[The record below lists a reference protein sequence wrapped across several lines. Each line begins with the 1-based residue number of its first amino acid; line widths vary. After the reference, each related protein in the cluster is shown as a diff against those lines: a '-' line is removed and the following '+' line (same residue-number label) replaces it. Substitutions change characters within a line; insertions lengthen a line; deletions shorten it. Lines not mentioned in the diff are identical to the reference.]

1 MGPRRGERELP
12 VYARVLALMDQ
23 LLSPENAIFK
33 QRELALYFILGP
45 LNIPEITMNCLK
57 LPFNHIPRTFFPK
70 FESGFPEDRWL
81 EARRPRDGMLSLP
94 EDPRDDNIGVEEANA
109 PRL

>member
-1 MGPRRGERELP
+1 MSRCARGGGIGRMEPRRGERELP

-57 LPFNHIPRTFFPK
+57 LPFNHIPRTFSPK
-70 FESGFPEDRWL
+70 FGKYKISLHWCCWC
-81 EARRPRDGMLSLP
+81 RRFQLCQKM
-94 EDPRDDNIGVEEANA
+94 
-109 PRL
+109 